1 MSNDSREKQLEELQ
15 QLLQKGSITQEQFD
29 LLAKDPAANTPESQF
44 PPPLSSD
51 KIELG
56 QRRRRRLIVI
66 GVALLVLFA
75 SAGLVTK
82 MQIDSQNRKEA
93 AEEKAAE
100 DKAAEEKAAKEKAA
114 EEKAAEQK
122 AAEEKAA
129 EEKAAEQKAA
139 EEGCSELANVSI
151 GINTYLEVVNQ
162 NTDYGE
168 ASSLRQAREWAGAKI
183 TAASSFR
190 RILKDISIPSVAT
203 ERNALIDTIN
213 QMEDWYT
220 IQSTATEWSLFNDL
234 VESLNLLGNDFNEQ
248 KDDLYSALGDV
259 CAEGNF

>member
-100 DKAAEEKAAKEKAA
+100 DKAAEEKAAK
-114 EEKAAEQK
+114 
-122 AAEEKAA
+122 EKAA